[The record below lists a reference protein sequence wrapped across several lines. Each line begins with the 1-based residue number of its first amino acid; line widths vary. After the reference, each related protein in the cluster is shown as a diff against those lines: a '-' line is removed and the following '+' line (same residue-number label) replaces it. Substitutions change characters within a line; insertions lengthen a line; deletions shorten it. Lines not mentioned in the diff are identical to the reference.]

1 MLITCFFIK
10 TFTKVNQIIFKLKEP
25 KSVKK
30 MQASLYEASR
40 QCMDATKSFFSREK
54 ISHQIA
60 GLKMKNILHFCFSF
74 LMNCARHSKLADS
87 YSCFSTSL
95 TLILW
100 FGLQKNH
107 SAKIHV
113 STLYPEFYRLPDR
126 NNFIFQLAN

>member
-25 KSVKK
+25 ESAKKS
-30 MQASLYEASR
+30 ASKPLWSLKTMYGCYEE
-40 QCMDATKSFFSREK
+40 FFSWEK
-54 ISHQIA
+54 FFHQIA

-74 LMNCARHSKLADS
+74 LMDCARHSKLADS
-87 YSCFSTSL
+87 YTCFSTSL